1 MDDTDNSMVTVRDAL
16 EYASGA
22 LREEGIDTPML
33 DARLLLARAMGRDML
48 WLVTHE
54 NTCLTDTEAARFN
67 RSMTER
73 LAHRPVAYITG
84 VKEFY
89 GRSFR
94 VTEGVLIPRP
104 DTETAVEAVL
114 EYADRYAGQ
123 VRILDLCCGSGAIGL
138 SVAASLPRCY
148 VTLSDI
154 SRTAIDVTVQNASL
168 LGTDNCEI
176 IQSDLFED
184 LPPMSYDIIVSNPPY
199 VSGDEMGTLSA
210 EIQLWEPREA
220 LYGGV
225 DGLSFYRQIIS
236 EAPGMFRNR
245 GTLIME
251 IGFDQARDVEK
262 LLKDAG
268 YEDISFKNDLAGIP
282 RVVCAGHSGASRG
295 ELL

>member
-1 MDDTDNSMVTVRDAL
+1 MDNMNDNLITVRDAL
-16 EYASGA
+16 EYAADA
-22 LREEGIDTPML
+22 LREEGMDTPML
-33 DARLLLARAMGRDML
+33 DARILLSRAMGKDML
-48 WLVTHE
+48 YLVTHE
-54 NTCLTDTEAARFN
+54 NTALSDEEAARFN

-84 VKEFY
+84 TKEFY
-89 GRSFR
+89 GLDFR

-114 EYADRYAGQ
+114 ERADRYAGQ

-138 SVAASLPRCY
+138 SVAKNLPESY

-154 SRTAIDVTVQNASL
+154 SRSAVDITVLNASL
-168 LGTDNCEI
+168 LKMENCEI

-184 LPPMSYDIIVSNPPY
+184 LTPKNYDIIVSNPPY
-199 VSGDEMGTLSA
+199 VSGDEMGALSA
-210 EIQLWEPREA
+210 DIALWEPREA
-220 LYGGV
+220 LYGGT
-225 DGLSFYRQIIS
+225 DGLSFYRQIIA

-251 IGFDQARDVEK
+251 IGYGQDGDVRK
-262 LLKDAG
+262 LL
-268 YEDISFKNDLAGIP
+268 EDGGFENISFRADLAGIP
-282 RVVCAGHSGASRG
+282 RVVTAEYSGTSIG